1 MTVWGGMARP
11 SAQRYPE
18 QVPNSNI
25 HLSARILL
33 PVSMVTALA
42 AQPAPKPFQA
52 QSPSSIALS
61 VKNDAS
67 VIEIANVTYEVT
79 GTSTPLL
86 VLRKN
91 TRTKETLGDIG
102 IEATTTIEAWPLGVD
117 LKQKPRYSVT
127 VAGTDCQTLDSAL
140 LVVSRGLEEVAW
152 WSVYKVADGARLF
165 DTYVPLVRF
174 SIARDTETLRYAGL
188 EVAADD
194 AADARLKQPRV
205 VGVVTY
211 ASAERVIR
219 EALITSDDSNQA
231 SQLRSFADETREV
244 GVGGRESAHSLKISF
259 SQAYPSA
266 PNTVTVTIPIV
277 RDDLDLAHVE
287 APARIHVAAWK
298 R

>member
-1 MTVWGGMARP
+1 
-11 SAQRYPE
+11 
-18 QVPNSNI
+18 
-25 HLSARILL
+25 
-33 PVSMVTALA
+33 MVTALA

-52 QSPSSIALS
+52 QSPSSIALAA
-61 VKNDAS
+61 KNDAS
-67 VIEIANVTYEVT
+67 IIEIANVTYEVT

-86 VLRKN
+86 VLRKS
-91 TRTKETLGDIG
+91 TRSKETLGDIG
-102 IEATTTIEAWPLGVD
+102 MEATTTVEAWPLGVD

-127 VAGTDCQTLDSAL
+127 VAGTDCRTLDSAL
-140 LVVSRGLEEVAW
+140 LVVSRGLEEIPW
-152 WSVYKVADGARLF
+152 WSIYKVDNGARLF

-219 EALITSDDSNQA
+219 EALITADDSNQA
-231 SQLRSFADETREV
+231 SQLRSFADEIREV
-244 GVGGRESAHSLKISF
+244 GVGGRESARSLKISF

-277 RDDLDLAHVE
+277 RDDLDFAHVE